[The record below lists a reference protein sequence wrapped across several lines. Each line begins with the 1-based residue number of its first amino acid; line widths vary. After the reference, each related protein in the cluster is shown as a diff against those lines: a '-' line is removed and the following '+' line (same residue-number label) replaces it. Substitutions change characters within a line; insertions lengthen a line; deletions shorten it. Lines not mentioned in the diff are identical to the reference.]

1 MSPVRHRAGW
11 EPASVIRGRAGVLR
25 VGLYLVEGFEL
36 VALFVIGAT
45 IVWAAAHEYI
55 AMMREGRATLD
66 GILLLFIY
74 LELGAMVGIYFR
86 TSRVPVK
93 FLLYVAITVL
103 TRFLAVDVKELTNEK
118 ILLITGAILLLTLAL
133 LAVRVGETRFRG
145 EQEQEY

>member
-1 MSPVRHRAGW
+1 MTKMKPDTRRD
-11 EPASVIRGRAGVLR
+11 PTVIRKGRAGIERL
-25 VGLYLVEGFEL
+25 GNYLVEAFEL

-45 IVWAAAHEYI
+45 IVWAAGHEYMD
-55 AMMREGRATLD
+55 MMRDGRATLD

-103 TRFLAVDVKELTNEK
+103 TRFLAVDVKELTHEK
-118 ILLITGAILLLTLAL
+118 IFIITGAILLLTLAVL
-133 LAVRVGETRFRG
+133 VLRIGEHRFQSS
-145 EQEQEY
+145 EEY